1 MSREKILIIDDE
13 KDIVRIIQYHLRQE
27 GFRVIKAHSGGAALD
42 IIGSTDG
49 ICLIILDLML
59 PGIDGL
65 EICKKLKSTEKTK
78 SIPVVMLTV
87 KSEEADI
94 IKGLKTGADDYIT
107 KPFSPKVLVERV
119 KTILKR
125 VNSGAERNDP
135 EIIRADY
142 IEIDIPRHNVKI
154 KDKSISL
161 TEIEFNIL
169 VLLARDPGRVFSRE
183 ELLRNAWKGETE
195 TADKAVDV
203 HITWLRQKL
212 GSAGDLIETVRGIG
226 YRLKDTQ

>member
-1 MSREKILIIDDE
+1 MARENILVIDDE
-13 KDIVRIIQYHLRQE
+13 KDIVRIIQYHLKQE

-49 ICLIILDLML
+49 IDLIVLDLML

-87 KSEEADI
+87 KSEETDI
-94 IKGLKTGADDYIT
+94 IKGLKMGADDYIT
-107 KPFSPKVLVERV
+107 KPFSPKVLVERI

-125 VNSGAERNDP
+125 ANSGAKRNDQ
-135 EIIRADY
+135 EIIRSGY
-142 IEIDIPRHNVKI
+142 IEIDIPKHTVKI
-154 KDKSISL
+154 NDKSVNL
-161 TEIEFNIL
+161 TAIEFNIL
-169 VLLARDPGRVFSRE
+169 VILAKDPGKVFSRE
-183 ELLRNAWKGETE
+183 ELLRNAWKEETD
-195 TADKAVDV
+195 TADKTVDV

-212 GSAGDLIETVRGIG
+212 GSDGNLIETVRGIG